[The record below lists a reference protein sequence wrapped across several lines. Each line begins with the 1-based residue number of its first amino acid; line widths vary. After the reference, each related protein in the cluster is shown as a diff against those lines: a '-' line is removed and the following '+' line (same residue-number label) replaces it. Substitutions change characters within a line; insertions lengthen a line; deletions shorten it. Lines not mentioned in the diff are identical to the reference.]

1 MKPIKTKDIHA
12 KNVRVWQKNYDRQGM
27 NFSMGAKSY
36 SRRTILDIVQ
46 SRSSSLSGISRMHI
60 IRDMFGPGHSPLV
73 SGAFFVRIIPLLPV
87 RLRSSSQGRLTA
99 IDAHPRAA
107 PQSEMSLKRNRRAM
121 QENPL
126 KIDL

>member
-73 SGAFFVRIIPLLPV
+73 SGAFFVRIIPPGCPEMAFV
-87 RLRSSSQGRLTA
+87 QARPSEA
-99 IDAHPRAA
+99 VDAYPQAV
-107 PQSEMSLKRNRRAM
+107 PQSEMSLKRNRRAL

>member
-1 MKPIKTKDIHA
+1 
-12 KNVRVWQKNYDRQGM
+12 
-27 NFSMGAKSY
+27 
-36 SRRTILDIVQ
+36 
-46 SRSSSLSGISRMHI
+46 MHI

-99 IDAHPRAA
+99 IDAHPQAA

-121 QENPL
+121 QENP
-126 KIDL
+126 